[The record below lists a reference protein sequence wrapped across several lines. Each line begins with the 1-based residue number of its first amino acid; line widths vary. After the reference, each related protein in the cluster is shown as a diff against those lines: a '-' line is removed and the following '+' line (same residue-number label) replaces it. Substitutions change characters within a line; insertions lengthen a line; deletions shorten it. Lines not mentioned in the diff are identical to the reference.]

1 MNTTELIWLLSV
13 IASTIIL
20 HFLIRHGIAFYE
32 KKYTGENELLPG
44 YIRTIQRT
52 LLMLIWLVAT
62 FLCSYVFFQEEMY
75 GTITANL
82 LRSIWIGSV
91 VLVCAILNAICLNFF
106 DRRIVEYSEAEE
118 KDPTTY
124 KFFKYFSS
132 FVIFL
137 FGGILIAFSIPALRS
152 VAQSALAGAGVL
164 AVVIGI
170 ASQEVLANIMGG
182 TFIVIFK
189 PFRVGD
195 IVEINTVS
203 GRVEDITL
211 RHTVVNS
218 FQNKRIVIPNAVIN
232 KEQIINYNL
241 QERKVCEWI
250 EIGISYDSDIDK
262 ALAIMQEE
270 AMNHPYFYDNRT
282 ESEMNREEPS
292 VRAKV
297 LGLRESSVVLRAWV
311 WARNYPA
318 GFNLRLD
325 LYQSIKERFDEEG
338 IEIPFPHRTLV
349 HKNKSDTS
357 PKP

>member
-1 MNTTELIWLLSV
+1 M
-13 IASTIIL
+13 
-20 HFLIRHGIAFYE
+20 
-32 KKYTGENELLPG
+32 
-44 YIRTIQRT
+44 
-52 LLMLIWLVAT
+52 
-62 FLCSYVFFQEEMY
+62 
-75 GTITANL
+75 
-82 LRSIWIGSV
+82 
-91 VLVCAILNAICLNFF
+91 
-106 DRRIVEYSEAEE
+106 
-118 KDPTTY
+118 
-124 KFFKYFSS
+124 
-132 FVIFL
+132 IFL

-195 IVEINTVS
+195 TVQINTVS
-203 GRVEDITL
+203 GQVEDITL
-211 RHTVVNS
+211 RHTVVKS
-218 FQNKRIVIPNAVIN
+218 FQNQRIVIPNAVIN

-241 QERKVCEWI
+241 HERKVCEWI

-282 ESEMNREEPS
+282 ESEINREEPA

-325 LYQSIKERFDEEG
+325 LYKSIKERFDREG
-338 IEIPFPHRTLV
+338 IEIPFPHRTIVL
-349 HKNKSDTS
+349 NSTS
-357 PKP
+357 KCNN

>member
-1 MNTTELIWLLSV
+1 MQISEFLWVLAVIGSALL
-13 IASTIIL
+13 L
-20 HFLIRHGIAFYE
+20 HFLINRAAAFYE
-32 KKYTGENELLPG
+32 KRYTGKNERLPG
-44 YIRTIQRT
+44 YMRTIRRT
-52 LLMLIWLVAT
+52 LLMLIWLVSL
-62 FLCSYVFFQEEMY
+62 FLCSYAIFAEEMY
-75 GTITANL
+75 DTITANL
-82 LRSIWIGSV
+82 ALSVWVGSL
-91 VLVCAILNAICLNFF
+91 VLICVILNTISLSFF
-106 DRRIVEYSEAEE
+106 DRRIVEYSDSED

-124 KFFKYFSS
+124 KFFKYVSS

-137 FGGILIAFSIPALRS
+137 IGGIIIAFSIPGLRS

-195 IVEINTVS
+195 IVDINTVS

-218 FQNKRIVIPNAVIN
+218 FQNKRIVIPNAAIN

-241 QERKVCEWI
+241 NERKVCEWI

-282 ESEMNREEPS
+282 ESEINREEPP

-297 LGLRESSVVLRAWV
+297 LGLRESSVLLRAWV

-325 LYQSIKERFDEEG
+325 LYKSIKERFDEEG
-338 IEIPFPHRTLV
+338 IEIPFPHRTV
-349 HKNKSDTS
+349 IHKNNVDPS
-357 PKP
+357 